1 MWSRPAEV
9 QGEGKHTLQHRHEGI
24 SQAKSG
30 SSEREISLQRFGDW
44 RGRHARFGKAKEV
57 ETSFLI
63 SLFSILH
70 ENPIYIMYR
79 YIYIL
84 KINELPWV
92 LRNISKLK

>member
-9 QGEGKHTLQHRHEGI
+9 QGEGKHSLQHRHEGI

-44 RGRHARFGKAKEV
+44 RRRHARFGKAKEV

-63 SLFSILH
+63 SVFSILH
-70 ENPIYIMYR
+70 EKSNMY
-79 YIYIL
+79 YVLCTGIF
-84 KINELPWV
+84 KNELP
-92 LRNISKLK
+92 